1 MENLSTELLQSD
13 LKPTNP
19 KDKDAIS
26 RIDLTLFPDT
36 ATIYGAWAMTEGHQ
50 KYGGYNYRPGGVL
63 ASVYVAAARRHLA
76 KWFNGEHSDAKTLVP
91 HLGSALACIAVI
103 IDSLECGTLK
113 DDRPPAVDITRLTD
127 DLEKKVKHLQGL
139 YPNGPERYTQLK
151 YPLGLHN

>member
-1 MENLSTELLQSD
+1 MEHLSIDSSD

-36 ATIYGAWAMTEGHQ
+36 ATLYGAWAMTEGHQ
-50 KYGGYNYRPGGVL
+50 KYGAFNYRPAGVL

-76 KWFNGEHSDAKTLVP
+76 KWYNREDFDAKSLVH

-103 IDSLECGTLK
+103 IDSLEAGSLK
-113 DDRPPAVDITRLTD
+113 DDRPPRVDISRLTD
-127 DLEKKVKHLQGL
+127 SLEEKVKHLQKL
-139 YPNGPERYTQLK
+139 YPDGPGRFV
-151 YPLGLHN
+151 GLSS